1 METDWLRDRVMC
13 YRAWSPPNA
22 SYVQKRYE
30 NRPMKIE
37 DYEPGMSSLA
47 SRETYLVLSRCL
59 LLNSLKNLFWLQ
71 VLVPDFGAIEIL
83 LLVLVFS
90 LISTLV

>member
-1 METDWLRDRVMC
+1 MKTTDGIIC

-30 NRPMKIE
+30 NRPLKIE

-47 SRETYLVLSRCL
+47 SQEPNVVLSYY
-59 LLNSLKNLFWLQ
+59 
-71 VLVPDFGAIEIL
+71 
-83 LLVLVFS
+83 
-90 LISTLV
+90 

>member
-1 METDWLRDRVMC
+1 VLQNADSKNECGLQYTF
-13 YRAWSPPNA
+13 RAWSPPNA

-47 SRETYLVLSRCL
+47 SREHHKVWRHYQTVIENSITL
-59 LLNSLKNLFWLQ
+59 L
-71 VLVPDFGAIEIL
+71 
-83 LLVLVFS
+83 
-90 LISTLV
+90 